1 MLFLGTEKYPVEDA
15 YSQFLTSNGGYDN
28 AYTSSENTNYYF
40 SVNSDKLEEALD
52 RFAQFFIGP
61 LFNKDAV
68 NREINAVNSEY
79 EKDKGIPGWHVY
91 LLMKKVAD
99 PDSEYSRY
107 LHLSHVTLYCTD
119 VYYIVPLVQS
129 DGHALAIMSTSN
141 MCLYCVIVSLFTF
154 IHVHMSFLYNVL
166 IVF

>member
-1 MLFLGTEKYPVEDA
+1 MLFLGTQKYPVEDA

-28 AYTSSENTNYYF
+28 AYTASENTNYYF

-61 LFNKDAV
+61 LFNEGAV

-79 EKDKGIPGWHVY
+79 EKDKGVPAWHTY

-99 PDSEYSRY
+99 PHSTFSRY
-107 LHLSHVTLYCTD
+107 KHLSC
-119 VYYIVPLVQS
+119 VQR
-129 DGHALAIMSTSN
+129 
-141 MCLYCVIVSLFTF
+141 YCVL
-154 IHVHMSFLYNVL
+154 L
-166 IVF
+166 